1 MATKILYDCA
11 TRTGDYFSEMVIP
24 STRWLTLLGK
34 KAKFFSHYKTNIYM
48 THGVLNIYIYG
59 KLNLKQNGFI

>member
-24 STRWLTLLGK
+24 STRWLTLLSK
-34 KAKFFSHYKTNIYM
+34 KAKFFSHYKT
-48 THGVLNIYIYG
+48 NIYIYG